1 LIGAAVMA
9 LIFPDKY
16 TPFEIVWT
24 FSLFL
29 ESVAIMPQLQ
39 MMQSSGGAEALTFHY
54 IFLLGGYRALYLLN
68 WIERYWLEGYTP
80 YNAWLAGLIQ
90 TALYADFFY
99 IYVKKVWKAARESLP
114 K

>member
-1 LIGAAVMA
+1 MA
-9 LIFPDKY
+9 FIFPDRY
-16 TPFEIVWT
+16 TLFELSWT
-24 FSLFL
+24 FSIFL

-39 MMQSSGGAEALTFHY
+39 MMQSSGGAEALTHHY

-68 WIERYWLEGYTP
+68 WIYRFLFEKYTP

-99 IYVKKVWKAARESLP
+99 IYVKKVWRSGRESLP
-114 K
+114 YDK